1 MVGILISALFGFLS
15 IISGGSSGSS
25 STASGLQ
32 SRTDQ
37 TSDNQEDEANSASP
51 PEEKGLDPSPAGGA
65 NQHPDPKSDDPD
77 YTPGNTPDKTQPTDT
92 PDTPTPSS
100 ATQITGPEAMAGRV
114 MKITPE
120 DHDDIAS
127 IRILEG
133 PDFGN
138 VSVNPDNTLALVL
151 TTSSTTGD
159 LSYDYEVTYKDG
171 TTERFES
178 HHKVTPGSQDAGWG
192 EGEVYMLETDDNDD
206 VIVETGDVHRP
217 VYMSNSDEALSR
229 ADIAALEG
237 LEEGDITNNWLVAHP
252 EYGGS
257 EDMALDP
264 EAGMGVWSTLTTP
277 KFQGSL
283 ETSHWLLFERG
294 YEYEDLGRVVG
305 WGASGEDE
313 LHPLHLTAYGSGE
326 DPVIKTPFKI
336 LGGES
341 HNVVVTNLN
350 LDAGGYSLSG
360 HNILFDDIRLG
371 GQLAFQTGSGFTFR
385 NSEAFDIV
393 RDTPVNG
400 GTHFEPGNDR
410 IGGIYVSGTDGIL
423 LEGNVFDH
431 TGWADGYTYD
441 GDAANGQPPSQYSHN
456 FYLQPSA
463 LDVTFRDNITMRAAA
478 TGAQF
483 RGGGFIEDNVFLDN
497 NVAVNF
503 LGGDSFGNG
512 PVGNYTLFTD
522 NVVTSGA
529 HKVANL
535 LGGLTMGATN
545 RGADSTLLD
554 NIIAHLA
561 DPNNPDELAEK
572 EWTHAPLD
580 NEKTPYY
587 DDTMIYNWVGA
598 GAASR
603 GANNDVNVDGLD
615 SAVLDQTTIQLFT
628 AALLGKPDAT
638 IADLGDYLRAQADGA
653 LDGTVDADL
662 IIAFFQEGFGIT
674 VDARLQ
680 SETLRFVPNE
690 LGEGIRWDNRLNWD
704 TEDLPGTFDGDSV
717 NLAGNW
723 VNYGGTTRIEDLDFG
738 SGGKLNVTHGKL
750 TVEGMTQAGA
760 RGGEFNIDS
769 AGQVWV
775 DGYTDT
781 DALSVNVAGGR
792 FVNTGDIEDKVS
804 LDISGGQVILAKDDG
819 HFDVGKSQHLHID
832 GHDAKIGFDDNDGDT
847 GVLRFE
853 EGATLTFSAD
863 TEGLSDISE
872 FRSGAMGDAPDTQS
886 GVHLGQGTLEI
897 DLTDLA
903 DPAGEHVLIS
913 VDALVGKFEEVNLIG
928 LGSKHD
934 AELVVDYE
942 SDEVSLRV
950 TAGGTGEFSML
961 SSGDA
966 EAGLDGTAL
975 WAALTN
981 GQVPLDDGEF
991 TQLYLDD
998 VDAGVETVI

>member
-1 MVGILISALFGFLS
+1 MIGFLLSALLGFLS
-15 IISGGSSGSS
+15 VISGSS
-25 STASGLQ
+25 SNSPTGSSGTQ
-32 SRTDQ
+32 SKA
-37 TSDNQEDEANSASP
+37 NQEDDTASSSTP
-51 PEEKGLDPSPAGGA
+51 QQKDDDSQDTNLSPG
-65 NQHPDPKSDDPD
+65 KSNDKH
-77 YTPGNTPDKTQPTDT
+77 PDKTDDAADFAPNDT
-92 PDTPTPSS
+92 PDNVPPPTTESS
-100 ATQITGPEAMAGRV
+100 ATQITGPDAVAGRV
-114 MKITPE
+114 LKITPD

-133 PDFGN
+133 PEFGN

-151 TTSSTTGD
+151 TTSDTTGA

-171 TTERFES
+171 TTETFES
-178 HHKVTPGSQDAGWG
+178 NHTVTQGTQDAGWG
-192 EGEVYMLETDDNDD
+192 EGQVYMLETDADDN
-206 VIVETGDVHRP
+206 VVVETGDIHRP
-217 VYMSNSDEALSR
+217 VYMSNSSEALSR

-237 LEEGDITNNWLVAHP
+237 LEESAITDNWLVAHP

-257 EDMALDP
+257 EDMALNP

-360 HNILFDDIRLG
+360 HNVLFDNINLG
-371 GQLAFQTGSGFTFR
+371 DGLAFQSGSGFTFR
-385 NSEAFDIV
+385 NSEAFDVV

-400 GTHFEPGNDR
+400 GTHFEAGNDR
-410 IGGIYVSGTDGIL
+410 ITGIYVSGTDGIL

-431 TGWADGYTYD
+431 TGWVDGYAFD
-441 GDAANGQPPSQYSHN
+441 GEAAYGQAPSQYSHN

-503 LGGDSFGNG
+503 LGGDYMDGGTVS
-512 PVGNYTLFTD
+512 NYTLFTD
-522 NVVTSGA
+522 NVITSGA
-529 HKVANL
+529 HKIAQS

-545 RGADSTLLD
+545 RGADTTLLD
-554 NIIAHLA
+554 NIIAHLS
-561 DPNNPDELAEK
+561 DPNNPDEQAEK

-580 NEKTPYY
+580 SERTPYY

-653 LDGTVDADL
+653 LDKVVDADL
-662 IIAFFQEGFGIT
+662 IIAFFQQGFGIT

-717 NLAGNW
+717 DLAGNW
-723 VNYGGTTRIEDLDFG
+723 VNYGGTTRIADLDFG

-750 TVEGMTQAGA
+750 TIEEATLVGA
-760 RGGEFNIDS
+760 RGGEFNIDD
-769 AGQVWV
+769 AGQVWMN
-775 DGYTDT
+775 GYTDT
-781 DALSVNVAGGR
+781 DALTINVAGGR
-792 FVNTGDIEDKVS
+792 FANTGEMTGHADLNV
-804 LDISGGQVILAKDDG
+804 SGGQAILAKDDG
-819 HFDVGKSQHLHID
+819 HFDVGQNQHLHID
-832 GHDAKIGFDDNDGDT
+832 GNTAKVGFDDNDGDI
-847 GVLRFE
+847 GVLRFQ
-853 EGATLTFSAD
+853 EGSALNFTAD
-863 TEGLSDISE
+863 SEGLSTITE
-872 FRSGAMGDAPDTQS
+872 FRSGAMGDTPDAQS
-886 GVHLGQGTLEI
+886 GVHLGQATLEI
-897 DLTDLA
+897 DLSELD
-903 DPAGEHVLIS
+903 DPAGEHMLIS
-913 VDALVGKFEEVNLIG
+913 VDALIGKFEDVNLIG
-928 LGSKHD
+928 LSSTHN
-934 AELVVDYE
+934 AELVVDYDL
-942 SDEVSLRV
+942 DEVFLRV
-950 TAGGTGEFSML
+950 TDGGNGKFSM
-961 SSGDA
+961 SSTGDA
-966 EAGLDGTAL
+966 KAGLTGSDLWTAL
-975 WAALTN
+975 TD
-981 GQVPLDDGEF
+981 GQPPLSDADF
-991 TQLYLDD
+991 TKLYLDD
-998 VDAGVETVI
+998 VDAGLEAEI